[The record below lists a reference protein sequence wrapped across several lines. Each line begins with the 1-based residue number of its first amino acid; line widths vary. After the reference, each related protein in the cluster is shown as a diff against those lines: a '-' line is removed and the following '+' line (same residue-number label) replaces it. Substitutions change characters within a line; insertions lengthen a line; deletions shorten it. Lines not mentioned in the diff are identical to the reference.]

1 MKKCVIIMNPNSGKK
16 KKIKTYEKFYDLSR
30 KYGYDLEIIF
40 TERKGHAIEIMK
52 ELPNDIDLVLSG
64 GGDGTLNEIV
74 TGNISR
80 EKKLVIA
87 PLPLGSTNDVGSMYG
102 LDKSIYEN
110 YEMILKGQPKSIDIC
125 YINDTPF
132 VYVACFGD
140 YLDLAYSTPRALKE
154 KYGKLAYIF
163 YGLKQLKNKLHHY
176 NIKYT
181 IDGVE
186 HEGTYSFI
194 FITNSSRIAGQ
205 NDVYY
210 DIKLDDDKFEV
221 AFANIN
227 SKKEVFKLLV
237 LINSIEIKDIPG
249 VDYFQTNNLKIEF
262 SEEPNISW
270 GIDGEEFI
278 SKEKVYEFRME
289 KNMKM
294 QVPKG
299 SIKKLFKD

>member
-16 KKIKTYEKFYDLSR
+16 KKIKSYEKFYDLSR

-40 TERKGHAIEIMK
+40 TKRKAHATEIMK

-74 TGNISR
+74 TGNTLR

-110 YEMILKGQPKSIDIC
+110 FEMILKGQPKSIDVC
-125 YINDTPF
+125 FINNTPF

-163 YGLKQLKNKLHHY
+163 YGLKQLKNNLHHY

-194 FITNSSRIAGQ
+194 FITNSSRIGGQ

-210 DIKLDDDKFEV
+210 DVKLDDDKFEV

-237 LINSIEIKDIPG
+237 LINSIDIKDIPG

-289 KNMKM
+289 KSMKM